1 MQVDLRIRNTDL
13 TNVLRSY
20 AERRLRFALSRFGDR
35 AGHVVVTVSE
45 LKSADHGI
53 ATSCR
58 ISADIRPFGQVAARE
73 TDPDLYAAIDRA
85 VGRIG
90 RLFTSRL
97 ARAKDEVQEPVT
109 TGGRTRKK
117 MRKKRA
123 SVAQPR
129 RLLRTRPLNRRFRES
144 LGQGQKRA
152 ESLCV
157 ERSNKRRE
165 GCGSN

>member
-35 AGHVVVTVSE
+35 AGRVVVTVTE
-45 LKSADHGI
+45 LKSADHGM
-53 ATSCR
+53 ATSCH

-73 TDPDLYAAIDRA
+73 ADPDLYAAIDRA
-85 VGRIG
+85 AGRIG

-97 ARAKDEVQEPVT
+97 GRAKDEVQEPVT

-117 MRKKRA
+117 VRKKRA
-123 SVAQPR
+123 FIAQPR
-129 RLLRTRPLNRRFRES
+129 RLLRTRPLNGRFRES
-144 LGQGQKRA
+144 LGQGQKGA
-152 ESLCV
+152 GSLCV

>member
-13 TNVLRSY
+13 TNILRSY
-20 AERRLRFALSRFGDR
+20 AERRLRFALSRCGDR

-73 TDPDLYAAIDRA
+73 TDPDLYVAIDRA
-85 VGRIG
+85 AGRIG

-97 ARAKDEVQEPVT
+97 GRAKDEVPEPVT

-123 SVAQPR
+123 SVAQLR

-152 ESLCV
+152 GSLCA
-157 ERSNKRRE
+157 ERRDKRRE

>member
-53 ATSCR
+53 ATNCR

-85 VGRIG
+85 AGRIG

-97 ARAKDEVQEPVT
+97 GRAKDEVQELMT
-109 TGGRTRKK
+109 TSRTRKK

-123 SVAQPR
+123 SVAQPL
-129 RLLRTRPLNRRFRES
+129 RLLRPRPPNRRFRES

-152 ESLCV
+152 GSLCV

-165 GCGSN
+165 GCGSD

>member
-53 ATSCR
+53 ATNCR

-85 VGRIG
+85 AGRIG
-90 RLFTSRL
+90 RLFASRL
-97 ARAKDEVQEPVT
+97 GRAKDEVQEPVT

-117 MRKKRA
+117 RRKKRA
-123 SVAQPR
+123 SIAQPR

-144 LGQGQKRA
+144 LGQRQKRA
-152 ESLCV
+152 GSLSV

-165 GCGSN
+165 GCGSS

>member
-35 AGHVVVTVSE
+35 AGRVVVTVSE
-45 LKSADHGI
+45 LQSADQGI
-53 ATSCR
+53 ATSCH

-85 VGRIG
+85 AGRIG

-97 ARAKDEVQEPVT
+97 GRAKDEVQ
-109 TGGRTRKK
+109 
-117 MRKKRA
+117 RA
-123 SVAQPR
+123 SDHWWPHQEKEEKETSVDCKQPR
-129 RLLRTRPLNRRFRES
+129 RLLRTRR
-144 LGQGQKRA
+144 
-152 ESLCV
+152 
-157 ERSNKRRE
+157 
-165 GCGSN
+165 